1 MMNNPEPYFGD
12 DIFETNSR
20 WRTND
25 QPKGGAVFVL
35 SESGN
40 MYTLCHLAGTNRF
53 RIIISSSVEDIYGED
68 GCNEWLDNN
77 PPVEISGIF
86 TSRHLGVAGFVPI
99 KERGHHFRGF
109 DFGWAADTWAEF
121 ECEHMTLDIES
132 GEEGVDRAILLMDVS
147 IIAKTRG
154 RDGNLTDDSTVTF
167 CAGLTLMRIL
177 E

>member
-1 MMNNPEPYFGD
+1 MNKPKPYFFD
-12 DIFETNSR
+12 DIFGTNSP

-25 QPKGGAVFVL
+25 WIEGDPVFVL

-40 MYTLCHLAGTNRF
+40 MYTLCHLAGTSQF
-53 RIIISSSVEDIYGED
+53 RIVISSAVEDVYGED
-68 GCNEWLDNN
+68 DCNEWLDGN

-86 TSRHLGVAGFVPI
+86 TSQHLGVAGLVPI
-99 KERGHHFRGF
+99 KEGGHHFRGT

-121 ECEHMTLDIES
+121 ECEHLTLDIES
-132 GEEGVDRAILLMDVS
+132 DEEGVDRAILLMDVS
-147 IIAKTRG
+147 IIAKIRG

-167 CAGLTLMRIL
+167 CAGVPLMRIL